1 MGYGVGQRFLALLEL
16 VHHHHVDV
24 GAVGAELHAQF
35 AAGFNH
41 IHPRAYQL
49 GGFAKLLFQALPVVY
64 QHNFVVVQVTAGA
77 QHAGQKNHGQ
87 RLARA
92 LRVPHHAA
100 ALGAAGTRAQPLQN
114 LCRCTVLLVSAHRFD
129 ARAAVRVHK
138 HRAGAQ
144 YLQQIG
150 LGQHARHQPLLRVH
164 ARKQQVVLR
173 VQRFPIVKMLFAGGD
188 GAVVRLK
195 PTTANQQQVA
205 VKQARLALA
214 QACRSSVSAL
224 VHVALQLHK
233 GFRHGVGTGFRALF
247 ALHHAQRYAVDQQ
260 HDVRNDELA
269 YAAGRVDAELVD
281 GVETV
286 VLGVCKVNQLHHR
299 VSLARGLVNI
309 HLRLEQQR
317 RNRLVGLQQ
326 RAIGLAQ
333 QLAAQ
338 VIQLSVGEPRR
349 AVGQRVDAPHR
360 RAKNAG

>member
-1 MGYGVGQRFLALLEL
+1 M
-16 VHHHHVDV
+16 HHHHVHV
-24 GAVGAELHAQF
+24 GAVGAQLKAQF
-35 AAGFNH
+35 TAGFYH
-41 IHPRAYQL
+41 VHPRAYQL
-49 GGFAKLLFQALPVVY
+49 GCFAKLVFQALPVVH
-64 QHNFVVVQVTAGA
+64 QHNLVVIQVVACA
-77 QHAGQKNHGQ
+77 QHAGQKHHGE
-87 RLARA
+87 RFARA
-92 LRVPHHAA
+92 LRVPHHTA
-100 ALGAAGTRAQPLQN
+100 ALGAAGTRAQPLHY
-114 LCRCTVLLVSAHRFD
+114 LCRCTVLLVAAHRFN
-129 ARAAVRVHK
+129 ARPAVRVHK
-138 HRAGAQ
+138 HCAGAQ
-144 YLQQIG
+144 DLQQVG
-150 LGQHARHQPLLRVH
+150 ASQHACHEALLRVH
-164 ARKQQVVLR
+164 AVQCLVAQR
-173 VQRFPIVKMLFAGGD
+173 VQRFPVVKVLFCGGN
-188 GAVVRLK
+188 GAVVRLQ

-205 VKQARLALA
+205 VEQARLALA

-286 VLGVCKVNQLHHR
+286 VLGVRKVNQLHHR